1 MDSLCSKN
9 RKKSFLLASQ
19 KYNSLLATN
28 KKKNLM
34 LQHLINL
41 LIITVTYMLF
51 FRFYLVS
58 FCVFFLLSFLCSDF
72 VPSKRDSWFS
82 NSFTHYCCPSLINGL
97 FSCRK
102 VFLSLDKKCVCFC
115 VFHYT
120 FWYKISASKFVYFPH
135 RKMIFFHTKYLVKW
149 KKEKLK
155 IRS

>member
-9 RKKSFLLASQ
+9 RKRSFLLASQ

-58 FCVFFLLSFLCSDF
+58 FCVFFCFPSCVVISFLVSA
-72 VPSKRDSWFS
+72 
-82 NSFTHYCCPSLINGL
+82 I
-97 FSCRK
+97 
-102 VFLSLDKKCVCFC
+102 LD
-115 VFHYT
+115 
-120 FWYKISASKFVYFPH
+120 
-135 RKMIFFHTKYLVKW
+135 LV
-149 KKEKLK
+149 
-155 IRS
+155 IRSHSTVVLL